1 MRIYPPL
8 EQRPLLLQKPPQ
20 RQPPAPYP
28 GRYSTPTIMSS
39 YFRDTTLE
47 DTGVVTIEG
56 EQVLSASA
64 CARHLDALGLIAI

>member
-1 MRIYPPL
+1 
-8 EQRPLLLQKPPQ
+8 
-20 RQPPAPYP
+20 
-28 GRYSTPTIMSS
+28 MSS